1 MKTGSLSI
9 LFLGI
14 LLLAACNRKTAE
26 VVENKPIE
34 KHPEPVVQETAPVET
49 VDVVSAKPHLVASM
63 KKTAC
68 YGKCPVFEV
77 KFYSDGKATYHGKK
91 FVDREGYYVA
101 VIDDFRVSEI
111 VRQANEV
118 GFFKLD
124 NTYPK
129 NGRTITDLPNT
140 ITMVNDGIQ
149 EKSITNNHEAPA
161 SLLDFEQ
168 YLEAQIDQLE
178 WTEVES
184 LDD

>member
-1 MKTGSLSI
+1 MKIGSLSI
-9 LFLGI
+9 LFFAV
-14 LLLAACNRKTAE
+14 LLLTACNRKA
-26 VVENKPIE
+26 VETVEAKPIE
-34 KHPEPVVQETAPVET
+34 KHPEPTQVHTAPEEL
-49 VDVVSAKPHLVASM
+49 VDVVSAKPHLVASI

-68 YGKCPVFEV
+68 YGKCPVFEA

-101 VIDDFRVSEI
+101 VIDEFIVSEI
-111 VRQANEV
+111 ARKANEI

-124 NTYPK
+124 ETYPK
-129 NGRTITDLPNT
+129 NGRNITDLPNT

-149 EKSITNNHEAPA
+149 KKSIINNHEAPA
-161 SLLDFEQ
+161 NLQEFEQ
-168 YLEAQIDQLE
+168 YLQSQIDKLE